1 MCEYLS
7 LLLAEVYK
15 PCLGTSS
22 PKPAGFLLLDT
33 SHERGVV
40 DGSPTFLRVS
50 SRKLRSRMT
59 ESFLQHSSFINL
71 PHPLA
76 TSYITPSASLSHS
89 PGHVFSL
96 SFPPLPLSLLISFF
110 LFSTGIHYCLW
121 AFLNIPDPFLPFFS
135 FLLLFFFWSSLSLSL
150 SLTLLHLP
158 PHRRDTRDQLDPS
171 DAGRSWIGVAMAKSQ
186 LPC

>member
-15 PCLGTSS
+15 PCLGSSS
-22 PKPAGFLLLDT
+22 PEPAGFLLLDT
-33 SHERGVV
+33 SHERRVV
-40 DGSPTFLRVS
+40 DGSPKFLRVS

-96 SFPPLPLSLLISFF
+96 SFRPLPLSLLISFY
-110 LFSTGIHYCLW
+110 YCLW
-121 AFLNIPDPFLPFFS
+121 ASLNIPDPFLPFFS
-135 FLLLFFFWSSLSLSL
+135 FLLLFFWPSLSLSL

-158 PHRRDTRDQLDPS
+158 SHRRDTRDQLDPS
-171 DAGRSWIGVAMAKSQ
+171 DAGRSWIWVAMAKSQ